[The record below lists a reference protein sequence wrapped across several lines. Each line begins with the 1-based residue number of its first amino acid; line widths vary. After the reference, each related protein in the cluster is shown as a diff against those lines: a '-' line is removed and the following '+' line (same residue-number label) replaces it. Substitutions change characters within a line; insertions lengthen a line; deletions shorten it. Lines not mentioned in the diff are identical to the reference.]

1 MTKFSIQ
8 TDEQIKV
15 WQRVGLVV
23 EADSEEHLNEIMN
36 DPIKFQEAMS
46 KGKIEYNGSVD
57 PYWETEDHN
66 DWDHE
71 SFNINHT
78 YEENQNA

>member
-1 MTKFSIQ
+1 
-8 TDEQIKV
+8 
-15 WQRVGLVV
+15 
-23 EADSEEHLNEIMN
+23 
-36 DPIKFQEAMS
+36 MS

-78 YEENQNA
+78 YEDQYE